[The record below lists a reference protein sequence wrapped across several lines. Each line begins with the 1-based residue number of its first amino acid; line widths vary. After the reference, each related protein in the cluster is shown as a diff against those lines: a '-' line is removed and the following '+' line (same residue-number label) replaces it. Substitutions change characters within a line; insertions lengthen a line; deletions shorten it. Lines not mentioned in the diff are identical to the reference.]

1 MSITEKMIVTVSY
14 DLYVQAEDE
23 KPELMESAT
32 AEKPL
37 VFCFGIGMMLPKF
50 EEELKNKKAG
60 DAFDFTLACD
70 DAYGEYNE
78 EHVIDLPKNIFEI
91 DGKFDD
97 EMVAVGNIIPLMD
110 ADGNR
115 LNAEVL
121 EINETSVNVDLN
133 HPLAGENL
141 HFIGKV
147 IDIHPA
153 SDEEMA
159 AFTGGGCSGGCSG
172 CGSDGNC
179 NDNDEES
186 CGCGSCGC
194 N

>member
-14 DLYVQAEDE
+14 DLYVQAENE

-50 EEELKNKKAG
+50 EEELKNKKVG
-60 DAFDFTLACD
+60 DAFDFTLACN
-70 DAYGEYNE
+70 DAYGEYND
-78 EHVIDLPKNIFEI
+78 EHVIDLPKSVFEV

-121 EINETSVNVDLN
+121 EINESSVSVDLN

-141 HFIGKV
+141 HFVGKV
-147 IDIHPA
+147 IDIHAA
-153 SDEEMA
+153 SEEEIA
-159 AFTGGGCSGGCSG
+159 AYTGGGCSGGC
-172 CGSDGNC
+172 CSDGDC
-179 NDNDEES
+179 NGQES
-186 CGCGSCGC
+186 SGCGSCGC